1 MSTNWVSDIN
11 IMHQKYG
18 VHEWTKTAS
27 PFDLKKFIEFR
38 LDFIK
43 EEYDETREAIVNE
56 DAEEIVDGL
65 IDLCVVAIGTLDALG
80 INSIDAWDS
89 VLEANMAKEVGIKE
103 ERPNPLGLPDL
114 IKPAGWINP
123 SHEGNHGII
132 AKSFSDAIKEKMME
146 ANKARTDILS
156 DNPDINSNWS
166 PNAKHLIEMEE
177 ANLDGIINYESDGD
191 PNWSSDERMN
201 IIGQNGNDGDHYEKL
216 EHPNEYQDGTK
227 IDFTKDSE
235 YIRLYGDKKDGSN

>member
-11 IMHQKYG
+11 MMHQKYG
-18 VHEWTKTAS
+18 VHAWTKTAS
-27 PFDLKKFIEFR
+27 PYDLKKFIEFR

-80 INSIDAWDS
+80 INSIDAWDA
-89 VLEANMAKEVGIKE
+89 VLEANMAKEVGVKE
-103 ERPNPLGLPDL
+103 SRPNPLGLPDL
-114 IKPAGWINP
+114 IKPASWTAP
-123 SHEGNHGII
+123 SHEGNHGI
-132 AKSFSDAIKEKMME
+132 KERMME
-146 ANKARTDILS
+146 ANKARTDILA

-191 PNWSSDERMN
+191 PNWSPDARMD
-201 IIGQNGNDGDHYEKL
+201 IIGQNGNDGLHYEKL
-216 EHPNEYQDGTK
+216 EHPTEYQDGTK

-235 YIRLYGDKKDGSN
+235 YIRLYGDKNDGSN